1 MLRYY
6 KPLTEFQNKIY
17 IKHLFPELA
26 QKSFRIPLE
35 SYLINILIYLKNY
48 LIEINNSSIC

>member
-1 MLRYY
+1 MLKYN
-6 KPLTEFQNKIY
+6 KPLTEFQKEIY

-35 SYLINILIYLKNY
+35 SFSNEKKK
-48 LIEINNSSIC
+48 